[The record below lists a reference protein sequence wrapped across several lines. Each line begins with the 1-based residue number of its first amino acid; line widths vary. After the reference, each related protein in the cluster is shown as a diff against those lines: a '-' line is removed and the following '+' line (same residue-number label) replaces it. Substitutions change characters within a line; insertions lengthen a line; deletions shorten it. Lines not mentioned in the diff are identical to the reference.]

1 MKKNSFFKITMLL
14 IIGGFITK
22 ILGMIIKIIMTRLIG
37 TEGIGIYMLI
47 MPTFSL
53 FVSIVQFG
61 FPVAISKLVAE
72 DQYRNKNLV
81 FGIIPISL
89 FISFCIMIFL
99 IFSGQFISI
108 HLLHEERTYLGLI
121 SIGFVLP
128 FIAISSILRAYYFG
142 KEKMFP
148 HVFSNIL
155 EDVIR
160 LILILIFI
168 PMIIPKGISYVIAF
182 LILISIFSELSSI
195 IIFMI
200 FLPQKITIQKEDFIP
215 KKSYLKSIFSISL
228 PTTGSRIIGSIG
240 YFLEPIILT
249 FALLKSGY
257 TNQFIVLEYGIIN
270 GYVMPLLL
278 LPSFFTMAISQAV
291 IPVISKTFS
300 NGYMNESKRKIK
312 QAIFYSLLVGIPA
325 TLIFIIIPE
334 IPLKLIYNTNE
345 GITYI
350 RVLAPICLLYYI
362 QAPLNGCLQ
371 AMGKA
376 KEAMT
381 GTLLGMCFRTFFL
394 FIFCLCHIGMWGLI
408 IAIGSNIIIVTL
420 HQLKKV
426 KQAFQ
431 SI

>member
-168 PMIIPKGISYVIAF
+168 PMIIPSGISYVIAF

-215 KKSYLKSIFSISL
+215 KKSYLKNIFSISL

-291 IPVISKTFS
+291 IPVISKSFS
-300 NGYMNESKRKIK
+300 NGYINESKRKIK

-325 TLIFIIIPE
+325 TLIFMFIPE

-381 GTLLGMCFRTFFL
+381 GTLLGMCFRTFLL
-394 FIFCLCHIGMWGLI
+394 FIFCFCHIGMWGLI

-426 KQAFQ
+426 KQVFQ